1 MTLND
6 HPKDCDGRGDSRP
19 MPAGVR
25 KALDEARALDDHL
38 LWQEGEDEAAR
49 WQAEFF
55 ARADACDDVE

>member
-1 MTLND
+1 
-6 HPKDCDGRGDSRP
+6 